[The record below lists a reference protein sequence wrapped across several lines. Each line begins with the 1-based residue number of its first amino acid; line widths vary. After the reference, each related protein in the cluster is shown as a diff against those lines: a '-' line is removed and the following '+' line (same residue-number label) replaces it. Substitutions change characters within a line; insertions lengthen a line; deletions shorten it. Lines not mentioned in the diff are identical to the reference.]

1 MRKIKYLL
9 SFIIIGLLIVA
20 LTGCSKSIE
29 KKKEISIKDII
40 NDKKEHMLYVSTS
53 NDDEGL
59 ETSGL
64 YLTKNGQMKMI
75 MFDEDPELSPEFL
88 YKLDADEIKQNL
100 KDKGIEYSETP
111 YKDVKSYIEVTTNNG
126 DPVTTFVTTKDIDK
140 KEIKKDFLN
149 IFDSLDDGKNS
160 ALFYTDVNI
169 GQSQSPKQDVDY
181 LGQFTFD
188 PSSMIKSES
197 SYSDND
203 TYFSATI
210 KLDNKDQKLIQL
222 PTKDKDVTQIKF
234 SDLNVE

>member
-40 NDKKEHMLYVSTS
+40 NDKKEHMLYVSTN

-75 MFDEDPELSPEFL
+75 MFDEDPELSPELL
-88 YKLDADEIKQNL
+88 YKLDADEIKKTL
-100 KDKGIEYSETP
+100 DKKDIKYYETP
-111 YKDVKSYIEVTTNNG
+111 YKDVKSYIEVTTNSG
-126 DPVTTFVTTKDIDK
+126 DPLMTFVTTKDSDE
-140 KEIKKDFLN
+140 KEIKKDISN
-149 IFDSLDDGKNS
+149 VFDTLENGKDS

-181 LGQFTFD
+181 LGQFTFN
-188 PSSMIKSES
+188 PSSLKQSES
-197 SYSDND
+197 SESDND
-203 TYFSATI
+203 AYISTTI